1 MVACPIRHDACR
13 SGRFLSMGNVVNDLF
28 PRRRPQE
35 TPRGSLVDQRCIQR
49 RTTLSAGCYVQLL
62 VVTTLFWCVLHSPC
76 SADLH
81 WSSRQWSLGDGGE
94 PTSGRCIAQLPD
106 GGLAIGTD
114 RGLLRFDGQ
123 RTWLVPLEGPP
134 SPILHLL
141 ATRGGDLHVLF
152 KNGRHVVLDVM
163 AGGKQRIISE
173 RVPSMTATPAPKEL
187 EPTSLCETTDG
198 SVWVAHRNG
207 FVKRL
212 IDRTVDWFPPDE
224 PRAEPMAWVCVDTA
238 DAVWRID
245 EGRLATWRNGQFET
259 AAALPTG
266 KVAIAASPAGGLW
279 IQAGT
284 DLFRYRQ
291 GLEKAL
297 RFDVGSPTNLRLFE
311 DRRGC
316 LWVGTSRYGLSVVS
330 SPPSDADS
338 DRANAR
344 VDEDSSRSS
353 VLKVNTTGRTI
364 FTIME
369 DRGGDLWTGTPA
381 GVEQLSPA
389 IVWRAEMPTPKP
401 LRSICND
408 GQGNLWF
415 VTLDGQVGC
424 ERRRPGEPPPY
435 PVPHGMVDYPVLET
449 GEPPRDATC
458 LAMAP
463 DGGICVGTRTM
474 GILAWDGSVFRRLAM
489 PESVHGQPVSAVLIT
504 RSGTLVASVG
514 DSLLWRIGERW
525 HRVNEAVPHDL
536 TIDDGTADGRR
547 RDRTLGVVTLL
558 AEDAS
563 STIWAVTADHELITF
578 DAPDETIAFGEPPK
592 GRIRT
597 PPRFAVDGGISAVCP
612 LPGGSVWI
620 GLRDGGLCRWREG
633 RFSWVG
639 LAEGIPSLTVVAA
652 VSDGRGRLWCASGR
666 SVYAISEAEAEA
678 VADGRRAA
686 LHHWSLPG
694 QEEVSFFDT
703 AIVPPGNTLLD
714 AGSRVLIILPAGIA
728 VCMPDLLPHGRQ
740 APLVDVDNVTVDG
753 RNVLQLASLRDPEPG
768 RTLRLPADPRRLELR
783 FAERS
788 LSWPTN
794 VRVQHQLEGVD
805 DSWLDSPPDR
815 VASYPRLS
823 AGRYRFRLRSSTDVD
838 AWEDTEDRLTIV
850 VDPLLWERPW
860 FRVAIVTAV
869 VAATAGAT
877 AGFLRRRNRR
887 RIASL
892 REIASLHQERMRI
905 ARDMHDE
912 VGTNLT
918 QIALLASVA
927 RVGASADQVARLED
941 VATIA
946 RQTAAAFDEIVWAIN
961 PKHDTLPHLLSY
973 LLKRAEESLRR
984 FGIACEITTPDD
996 IAPWPAPAEFRR
1008 NVLLIVKEAVGNVVK
1023 HAGASHVWIDV
1034 QIFGHRLRISVRDD
1048 GCGMRQHDHAR
1059 EVRDRR
1065 GLVNMI
1071 GRAAGMGGNCRV
1083 EPAPDSGTIMTL
1095 EIPIP

>member
-1 MVACPIRHDACR
+1 MVARLIHHDVWG
-13 SGRFLSMGNVVNDLF
+13 SGRHV
-28 PRRRPQE
+28 
-35 TPRGSLVDQRCIQR
+35 
-49 RTTLSAGCYVQLL
+49 ALL
-62 VVTTLFWCVLHSPC
+62 VVATLSWCFPPGPC
-76 SADLH
+76 SADWH
-81 WSSRQWSLGDGGE
+81 WSSRQWSLRDGGE
-94 PTSGRCIAQLPD
+94 PTSGRAIAPLPD

-123 RTWLVPLEGPP
+123 RTWLVPLDGPP

-152 KNGRHVVLDVM
+152 KNGRHVVLDVV
-163 AGGKQRIISE
+163 AGGKQCVISE
-173 RVPSMTATPAPKEL
+173 RVPSMTATPSPKEL

-198 SVWVAHRNG
+198 SVWIAHRNG

-266 KVAIAASPAGGLW
+266 KVAIAASPGGGLW
-279 IQAGT
+279 IQAGA
-284 DLFRYRQ
+284 DLFRYTQ

-297 RFDVGSPTNLRLFE
+297 TFDVGSPTNLRLFE

-330 SPPSDADS
+330 SLVSDPDS
-338 DRANAR
+338 DGSTAR
-344 VDEDSSRSS
+344 ERDDTPRSS
-353 VLKVNTTGRTI
+353 VQKVTTTGRTI
-364 FTIME
+364 FTLVE
-369 DRGGDLWTGTPA
+369 DRDGDLWAGTPA

-415 VTLDGQVGC
+415 ITLDGQVGY

-435 PVPHGMVDYPVLET
+435 PLPHGMVDYPVFET
-449 GEPPRDATC
+449 GEPPRDAAC
-458 LAMAP
+458 LAMGP
-463 DGGICVGTRTM
+463 GGGIYVGTRTM
-474 GILAWDGSVFRRLAM
+474 GILAWDGSVFQRLSM
-489 PESVHGQPVSAVLIT
+489 PESVHGQPVSALLFT
-504 RSGTLVASVG
+504 RSGTLVAAVG
-514 DSLLWRIGERW
+514 NSLLWRIGERW
-525 HRVNEAVPHDL
+525 HQVEEAVPHDL
-536 TIDDGTADGRR
+536 PIDDGTADARR
-547 RDRTLGVVTLL
+547 GDRTLGVVTLL

-563 STIWAVTADHELITF
+563 RMVWAVTADNELITF
-578 DAPDETIAFGEPPK
+578 EAPDDTIGVIPR
-592 GRIRT
+592 GRILT
-597 PPRFAVDGGISAVCP
+597 PPRFAVDGGISALCP

-666 SVYAISEAEAEA
+666 RVYAISEAEAEA

-714 AGSRVLIILPAGIA
+714 ASGRVLIILPTGIA
-728 VCMPDLLPHGRQ
+728 VCRPDLLPLGGQ
-740 APLVDVDNVTVDG
+740 APAVDVDNVTVDG
-753 RNVLQLASLRDPEPG
+753 RDVLHLTSLRDPEAG

-788 LSWPTN
+788 LRWPTN
-794 VRVQHQLEGVD
+794 VRVQHRLEGVD
-805 DSWLDSPPDR
+805 DDWLDSPPER
-815 VASYPRLS
+815 AASYPRLS
-823 AGRYRFRLRSSTDVD
+823 AGRYRFRLRSSTDID
-838 AWEDTEDRLTIV
+838 AWEDTEKRLTIV
-850 VDPLLWERPW
+850 VDPLLWERPS
-860 FRVAIVTAV
+860 FRAAIVAV
-869 VAATAGAT
+869 VVAMTAGVT
-877 AGFLRRRNRR
+877 AGFLRQRNRH

-918 QIALLASVA
+918 QLALLASVA
-927 RVGASADQVARLED
+927 RVGASAEQVARLED

-946 RQTAAAFDEIVWAIN
+946 RQTAATFDEIVWAIN

-973 LLKRAEESLRR
+973 LLQRAEETLRR
-984 FGIACEITTPDD
+984 FGITCEIKVPDD

-1023 HAGASHVWIDV
+1023 HAGASRVWIDV
-1034 QIFGHRLRISVRDD
+1034 QIIAHHLRLSVRDD
-1048 GCGMRQHDHAR
+1048 GCGICRIDHAR
-1059 EVRDRR
+1059 EARDRR
-1065 GLVNMI
+1065 GLINMV

-1083 EPAPDSGTIMTL
+1083 ESAAAGGTIMTL